1 MRIFIAGAT
10 GALGRRLASLLID
23 AGHHVTGTTR
33 SVGKAGRLRSMG
45 VEPVVLDAL
54 DRDAVMAA
62 VGAAQP
68 EVVVHQLTA
77 LSAPIDM
84 RRFDQSFAMTNR
96 LRTAGTDHLLAAA
109 QAAGARRF
117 IAQSYTG
124 WLNERTGGPV
134 KTEDDPIDPNPAATT
149 RETVAAL
156 HHVEDATIAAS
167 GIDALALRYGNF
179 YGAGTSLGIGGDVL
193 EMVRARRLPVVGGG
207 TGVWSF
213 IHIDDAARA
222 TAVAVERGAP
232 GLYNIV
238 DDDPAPVHEWLP
250 HLAEAIG
257 AKPPLRLPAWLVRPL
272 LGEHGVSLMT
282 AVRGS
287 SNAKAR
293 RELGWQPDHR
303 SWRQG
308 FRDGLGATPQ
318 ERRAAREQ
326 APPQH

>member
-10 GALGRRLASLLID
+10 GALGRRLAPLLVD
-23 AGHHVTGTTR
+23 AGHQVTGTTR
-33 SVGKAGRLRSMG
+33 SAGSAGQLRSMG

-54 DRDAVMAA
+54 DRDAVMEA
-62 VGAAQP
+62 VGTARP
-68 EVVVHQLTA
+68 DVVVHQLTA

-84 RRFDQSFAMTNR
+84 RRFDTSFAQTNR

-124 WLNERTGGPV
+124 WLNERSGGPV
-134 KTEDDPIDPNPAATT
+134 KTEDDPIDPNPTAVT

-156 HHVEDATIAAS
+156 HHVEDTMTAAS

-193 EMVRARRLPVVGGG
+193 EMVRARRLPLVGGG
-207 TGVWSF
+207 TGVWSL

-250 HLAEAIG
+250 FLAEAIG
-257 AKPPLRLPAWLVRPL
+257 AKPPLRLPTWLVRPL

-282 AVRGS
+282 SVRGS

-293 RELGWQPDHR
+293 RVLGWQPQFG

-318 ERRAAREQ
+318 ARRAPEQ
-326 APPQH
+326 APPQR